1 MINGNKLNLLY
12 ELNNEQLI
20 INKSEAMLVKIVY
33 CAILEKLIE
42 KY

>member
-20 INKSEAMLVKIVY
+20 INKSEGMLVKIVY
-33 CAILEKLIE
+33 CVLLEKLIE

>member
-20 INKSEAMLVKIVY
+20 INKSVVMLVKIVY
-33 CAILEKLIE
+33 CVLLEKLIE

>member
-33 CAILEKLIE
+33 CVLLEKLIE

>member
-12 ELNNEQLI
+12 ALNNEQLI
-20 INKSEAMLVKIVY
+20 INKSEAMLVIIVY
-33 CAILEKLIE
+33 CVLLEKLIE